1 MIPPLEFK
9 INHNRGDSLTK
20 VENLTTMSN
29 GSWRW
34 DIKGVLRAK
43 GQWHCAQQ
51 AYEEVVAMLG
61 MLSEKEIFDL
71 ETQFHKAL
79 GTVLCNVDHTC
90 KEMIRDCTSA
100 QETWDYLKEQLE
112 GKERYTKI
120 YLLQVLYNTR
130 LYEKSL
136 ETDAY

>member
-1 MIPPLEFK
+1 
-9 INHNRGDSLTK
+9 
-20 VENLTTMSN
+20 MSYV
-29 GSWRW
+29 SWRL
-34 DIKGVLRAK
+34 DIEGVLRAK
-43 GQWHCAQQ
+43 GQWYCVQQ
-51 AYEEVVAMLG
+51 TFEEVVVSMLG
-61 MLSEKEIFDL
+61 MLSEKEKFD
-71 ETQFHKAL
+71 HPL
-79 GTVLCNVDHTC
+79 GIALCNVDHTC

>member
-1 MIPPLEFK
+1 
-9 INHNRGDSLTK
+9 
-20 VENLTTMSN
+20 
-29 GSWRW
+29 
-34 DIKGVLRAK
+34 
-43 GQWHCAQQ
+43 
-51 AYEEVVAMLG
+51 
-61 MLSEKEIFDL
+61 
-71 ETQFHKAL
+71 
-79 GTVLCNVDHTC
+79 VDHTC

-136 ETDAY
+136 ETDAYEVHRTGTDTDETWDLKYPRHSSGECF